1 MAPTYPRNI
10 LTEIQP
16 VEYTNNELNHYLRSE
31 GVAGANSLLA
41 KVLGNQ
47 FAYDFPGE
55 VDYESLKDGTAKFY
69 DLIPTIDSKTGI
81 AVKDLPP
88 SARAMSDEAIIKLFS
103 NAEDGGFFDGVQ
115 RSMISMGLGSA
126 GGIAGAKIGARVP
139 GPPQLRLGGA
149 VAGYL
154 FGTGTGFLSGEG
166 LTNMIFDEEQT
177 YTPASRPIVEAGKTG
192 TAVATFFAQPFFVPK
207 NVNFNAAQLLK
218 NIENMNNKYFLKKDL
233 MTGKLGPEFTDKA
246 LVPMDVLE
254 SYYTAP
260 SKTLNFTNSIEKFLQ
275 RTGKTYADN
284 RKSMIGL
291 EAAAGV
297 GATTGAYLSETLA
310 PTQVGPRITAEIAGS
325 LLANLSGA
333 RLLSKSGSI
342 IDFVKRYTKKIRT
355 GEADTAFK
363 EYRLGEAALQVRKI
377 LEESGEDVDAV
388 IEKLSRLDL
397 GGLGGDDLADLKLT
411 AAQKTGSPPLMALE
425 AALSKTNEGLGKLR
439 TVQNKEAD
447 TAFRNLITLMVRSGD
462 PEDLKLVAELQQEMF
477 SARIQANFTSKIQNL
492 TNSIDQIK
500 KGPFSEED
508 TFQLGIKIGE
518 TLNASIKEARKVE
531 ADLWKGLKDLNFPI
545 DLQST
550 SFYKTLQPKVEGG
563 VLPNN
568 EFLAEPDIFNKDP
581 AIKKFLVGY
590 GIFKNPKEAA
600 KIDTSLQK
608 KINTLDFKIN
618 ELGDSKTKEI
628 YANYATTLGMP
639 LDGNTGGLAAGTFS
653 QQQIDNINAKLGQ
666 ASNLGPEA
674 RSGAFPDAIAEM
686 IDIRLRNKY
695 ISSIDKKQLNKAKQ
709 YANKL
714 AEKQRL
720 EKKSSSELS
729 KSSSKLLT
737 FGDLLE
743 FRTLIL
749 RKAREANAN
758 KNPESYYL
766 FELAEALTE
775 DINNFKIDEAT
786 FDENLRSAFNTA
798 RNFSKSLNDVYT
810 RTIAG
815 DMFAKSK
822 TGARKIPIELLA
834 EELIPR
840 LNGKQSATFL
850 RISQLTDIGDWMAA
864 NNVKGSEDY
873 LLTINGTV
881 NQILRNLRDEATTK
895 DGLVDANKLRQWREE
910 PSNKELLQKHTNLAK
925 DLENLETAQLLL
937 DRYINFYGVPKEVNI
952 AGKRIKTKD
961 GIIQRKMA
969 NQITF
974 QNLLPKIGGY
984 ENPIKV
990 VEKAFNSKTPIKN
1003 LDNLVEM
1010 INKSEG
1016 VNPTFQYQKVTK
1028 GDATKGLKASILEF
1042 AMTRGGF
1049 TSENFR
1055 PTAMFDTLFKQMPNG
1070 TISLEKFMLQR
1081 GIIEK
1086 NEINKIRTALIE
1098 MVKYETAM
1106 AAGNL
1111 GDVARDAGPLF
1122 DFWLRVSGSALGG
1135 SFQKLLPGGGG
1146 AGTLVAAGAG
1156 SKLMRRMFQSLPES
1170 FKMDAMVVLMENP
1183 ELLANLMSKPKSERE
1198 LMRVTERIQ
1207 ELFMDAGLL
1216 PIRRGVGPVTRETLE
1231 DDDVLTKEEI
1241 LGDKVSSVQP
1251 SVLPAAPTAPQGP
1264 PPEVISPSLAS
1275 ASPIQPIAG
1284 TNVNQNQR
1292 AKLAAAFPFD
1302 ITSDVDRMKQAGIGS
1317 LMG

>member
-1 MAPTYPRNI
+1 MAPTYPRDI
-10 LTEIQP
+10 LSEIKP
-16 VEYTNNELNHYLRSE
+16 VEYSNDELNHYLRSE
-31 GVAGANSLLA
+31 GIKGANSLLA
-41 KVLGNQ
+41 KVLANQ

-69 DLIPTIDSKTGI
+69 DLIPTVDSKTGI
-81 AVKDLPP
+81 AVKDLPA
-88 SARAMSDEAIIKLFS
+88 SARAISDEAIIKLFS

-126 GGIAGAKIGARVP
+126 GGIAGAKLGAKLP
-139 GPPQLRLGGA
+139 GPPQVRLGGA

-154 FGTGTGFLSGEG
+154 LGTGTGFLSGEG

-177 YTPASRPIVEAGKTG
+177 YTPSSRPIVEAGKTA
-192 TAVATFFAQPFFVPK
+192 TAAGTFFAQPFSIPK

-233 MTGKLGPEFTDKA
+233 ITGKLGPEFTNKA
-246 LVPMDVLE
+246 LVPMDVFE
-254 SYYTAP
+254 SYYTKP
-260 SKTLNFTNSIEKFLQ
+260 SKTLKFTNTIEKFLQ
-275 RTGKTYADN
+275 RTGKTYQDN
-284 RKSMIGL
+284 KKSMLAL
-291 EAAAGV
+291 EAAAGT
-297 GATTGAYLSETLA
+297 GATAGAYLSESQL
-310 PTQVGPRITAEIAGS
+310 PTQVGPRIASEVGGS

-342 IDFVKRYTKKIRT
+342 IDFVKRYTKKVRS
-355 GEADTAFK
+355 GEADTAFR

-388 IEKLSRLDL
+388 IEKLAELDL
-397 GGLGGDDLADLKLT
+397 GGLGGKDLADLKLT

-425 AALSKTNEGLGKLR
+425 AALSKTNEGLGKIR
-439 TVQNKEAD
+439 ATQNQEAD
-447 TAFRNLITLMVRSGD
+447 QAFRNLITLMVRSGD
-462 PEDLKLVAELQQEMF
+462 PQDLKLAADLQQEMF
-477 SARIQANFTSKIQNL
+477 SARIQTNFTTRVQNL
-492 TNSIDQIK
+492 VNSIDQIK

-518 TLNASIKEARKVE
+518 TLNQSIKEARKVE

-545 DLQST
+545 DIQSSST
-550 SFYKTLQPKVEGG
+550 YKTLQPKAEGG

-568 EFLAEPDIFNKDP
+568 EFLTEASIFNKDP
-581 AIKKFLVGY
+581 NIKNFLIGY

-608 KINTLDFKIN
+608 KITSLDLKIN
-618 ELGDSKTKEI
+618 ELADSKTKEL
-628 YANYATTLGMP
+628 YANFSTTLGFP
-639 LDGNTGGLAAGTFS
+639 LDGNTGGLSRGTFT
-653 QQQIDNINAKLGQ
+653 QQELERINSKLSSS
-666 ASNLGPEA
+666 ANLGREGRA
-674 RSGAFPDAIAEM
+674 GAFPDAIVEM
-686 IDIRLRNKY
+686 IDLRLRSKY
-695 ISSIDKKQLNKAKQ
+695 IGPVDRKQLNKVKQ

-714 AEKQRL
+714 SEKQRL
-720 EKKSSSELS
+720 ELKSSSELS
-729 KSSSKLLT
+729 KESTKNFT
-737 FGDLLE
+737 IGDLME
-743 FRTLIL
+743 FRTLVL
-749 RKAREANAN
+749 RKGREANAN
-758 KNPESYYL
+758 RDPESYYL

-786 FDENLRSAFNTA
+786 LDDSIISAYNTA
-798 RNFSKSLNDVYT
+798 RSYSKSLNDVYT

-815 DMFAKSK
+815 DMFAKAK

-840 LNGKQSATFL
+840 LNGKQSGTFL

-895 DGLVDANKLRQWREE
+895 DGLVDANKLRQWRED
-910 PSNKELLQKHTNLAK
+910 PSNKKLLEKHTNLAK
-925 DLENLETAQLLL
+925 DLNNLETAQVLL
-937 DRYINFYGVPKEVNI
+937 DRYINFYGVPKEVDI
-952 AGKRIKTKD
+952 AGKKLKTKK
-961 GIIQRKMA
+961 GSIQKMMD
-969 NQITF
+969 NQVTF

-990 VEKAFNSKTPIKN
+990 VEKAFSSKTPIKN
-1003 LDNLVEM
+1003 LDNLVQM

-1016 VNPTFQYQKVTK
+1016 VSPTFQYQKVTK
-1028 GDATKGLKASILEF
+1028 GDATKGLKSSILEF
-1042 AMTRGGF
+1042 AMVRGGM

-1055 PTAMFDTLFKQMPNG
+1055 ATAMFDTLFKQMPNG
-1070 TISLEKFMLQR
+1070 TMSLEKFMLQR

-1086 NEINKIRTALIE
+1086 NEINKLRTALIE

-1111 GDVARDAGPLF
+1111 GDVAKDAAPLF

-1146 AGTLVAAGAG
+1146 AGSLVAAGAG

-1170 FKMDAMVVLMENP
+1170 FKMDAMSALMENP

-1207 ELFMDAGLL
+1207 ELLVDAGLL
-1216 PIRRGVGPVTRETLE
+1216 PLRRAVSPTTRETLE

-1251 SVLPAAPTAPQGP
+1251 SVLPSLPTTQGP
-1264 PPEVISPSLAS
+1264 PPEMISPSLAS

-1284 TNVNQNQR
+1284 PNVNQNQR